1 MASKIQPPRTVKKKP
16 TLKQDLKCSM
26 SNEKGKD
33 RSTET
38 MDTSA
43 MKLEEKKLSDMEL
56 ISFLREQRDK
66 DEDRQR
72 TELERQEKKWLE
84 LLHKYGTPV
93 HSSSES
99 MTLPSLVL
107 NVKIYLFFLAVR
119 GNGPTTSIAIL

>member
-1 MASKIQPPRTVKKKP
+1 MKKKS
-16 TLKQDLKCSM
+16 TLKQDLKNGM

-56 ISFLREQRDK
+56 MISFLREQRDK

-72 TELERQEKKWLE
+72 TKIERQD
-84 LLHKYGTPV
+84 
-93 HSSSES
+93 
-99 MTLPSLVL
+99 
-107 NVKIYLFFLAVR
+107 
-119 GNGPTTSIAIL
+119 